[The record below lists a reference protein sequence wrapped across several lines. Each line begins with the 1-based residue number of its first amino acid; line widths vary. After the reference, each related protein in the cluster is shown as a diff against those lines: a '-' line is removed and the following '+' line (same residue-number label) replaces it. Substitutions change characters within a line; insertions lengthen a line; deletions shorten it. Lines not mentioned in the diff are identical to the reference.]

1 MPRRYFV
8 LLGWLSAF
16 APLSMDMYLPA
27 LPALGREFGAPAA
40 DVQLTLTACLIGLAV
55 GQLVAGPLSDRLG
68 RKVPLLTGLGV
79 YALASLACAFAP
91 NVQLLIGMRLL
102 QGLAGAAG
110 IVIARAIVRDLYEGV
125 TAVRVLTTLMMING
139 LAPIL
144 APLIGGE
151 LLRFGTWRLAFFVL
165 SAIGIG
171 LLAATWKFPE
181 SLPAER
187 RRASA
192 VANFGLVLRD
202 RVFLGYTLACAL
214 AFAALFGYISA
225 SPFVLQNVYG
235 LSAQQFSYAFAAN
248 ALTLVVF
255 GQLNGMLVK
264 RFRPVTLLRAG
275 LGITLL
281 GGLLLLTAVLGGLGL
296 GVVLPALALVVG
308 SMGVIFPNLTVLAM
322 ADHGATA
329 GTASAVLGTVQYIVG
344 SAAVPLVGLAGD
356 HTALPMAIVVA
367 SLAAAAIGA
376 YTLTLRPRVSPA

>member
-27 LPALGREFGAPAA
+27 LPALGREFGASAA

-68 RKVPLLTGLGV
+68 RKIPLLTGLTV
-79 YALASLACAFAP
+79 YALASLACAFT
-91 NVQLLIGMRLL
+91 NSVEVLIGMRLL

-181 SLPAER
+181 SLPVER

-192 VANFGLVLRD
+192 FANFGLVLRD

-235 LSAQQFSYAFAAN
+235 LSAQQFSYAFAGN

-255 GQLNGMLVK
+255 GQLNSMLVK
-264 RFRPVTLLRAG
+264 RVRPVVLLRAG
-275 LGITLL
+275 LGLTLL
-281 GGLLLLTAVLGGLGL
+281 GGLLLLGAVLGGLGL
-296 GVVLPALALVVG
+296 VAVLPALALVVG
-308 SMGVIFPNLTVLAM
+308 SMGIIFPNLTALAM
-322 ADHGATA
+322 ADHGETA

-344 SAAVPLVGLAGD
+344 SAVVPLVGLAGD
-356 HTALPMAIVVA
+356 HTAVPMAIVVA
-367 SLAAAAIGA
+367 SLAALAIGA

>member
-68 RKVPLLTGLGV
+68 RKIPLLTGLAV
-79 YALASLACAFAP
+79 YALASLACAVAN
-91 NVQLLIGMRLL
+91 NVEVLIGMRLL

-125 TAVRVLTTLMMING
+125 TAVRVLTILMMING

-144 APLIGGE
+144 APLVGGE
-151 LLRFGTWRLAFFVL
+151 LLRFGTWRLAFHVL
-165 SAIGIG
+165 SLIGVG
-171 LLAATWKFPE
+171 LLAATWRFPE

-192 VANFGLVLRD
+192 FANFGLVLRD

-255 GQLNGMLVK
+255 GQVNGMLVK
-264 RFRPVTLLRAG
+264 RVRAVVLLRAG
-275 LGITLL
+275 LGVTLL

-296 GVVLPALALVVG
+296 GAVLPALALVVG

-344 SAAVPLVGLAGD
+344 AAAVPLVGLAGD

-367 SLAAAAIGA
+367 SLAAAAVAA